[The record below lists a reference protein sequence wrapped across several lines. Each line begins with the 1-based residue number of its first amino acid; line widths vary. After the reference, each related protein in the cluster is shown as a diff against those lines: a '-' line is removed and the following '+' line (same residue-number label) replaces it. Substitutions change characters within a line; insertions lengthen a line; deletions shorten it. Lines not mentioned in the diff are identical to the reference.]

1 MSTAVPQNTLGLTRT
16 GDLAPP
22 PAIAALRWD
31 AASCEASLGAVYQH
45 AARGAETAIEWYLR
59 SKRPKQRLAR
69 WLRGG
74 AIGLAALAGLIP
86 MLAQIPKFKEMI
98 DPVWAS
104 IVLGV
109 AAALVVLDRFFGFS
123 SGWVRYISTE
133 LHLRQIL
140 DEFRLDWEA
149 EKAGWKNAT
158 PTDEQVQRALA
169 RCRAFVTQVNGI
181 VREETNLW
189 VAEFQDT
196 LKQLDETVKA
206 KLAAA
211 VPGAVSVV
219 ITNGDQCQGDWS
231 VSIDDGTT
239 RSGRGKTAAVPGLLP
254 GIHTVRVDGTIGGKA
269 VRAEKPVSVTAGGV
283 TSVDVTLA

>member
-1 MSTAVPQNTLGLTRT
+1 M
-16 GDLAPP
+16 
-22 PAIAALRWD
+22 
-31 AASCEASLGAVYQH
+31 
-45 AARGAETAIEWYLR
+45 GAETAIAWYLR

-69 WLRGG
+69 SLRGG

-86 MLAQIPKFKEMI
+86 MLAQMSTSRAI

-104 IVLGV
+104 IVLGI
-109 AAALVVLDRFFGFS
+109 AAALVVLDRFFGFTT
-123 SGWVRYISTE
+123 GWIRYISTE

-149 EKAGWKNAT
+149 EVASWKSAT
-158 PTDEQVQRALA
+158 PTDEQVQKALA

-206 KLAAA
+206 KAAA
-211 VPGAVSVV
+211 AAPGAISLLV
-219 ITNGDQCQGDWS
+219 TNGDQCQGDWS
-231 VSIDDGTT
+231 VSIDDGAT
-239 RSGRGKTAAVPGLLP
+239 RNSSGKTAAIQGLVP
-254 GIHTVRVDGTIGGKA
+254 GIHTLRVDGTVA
-269 VRAEKPVSVTAGGV
+269 ERRVRAEKPVTVPAGGV
-283 TSVDVTLA
+283 TGVELTLS